1 MRDGF
6 AFTEMMGYAYTPVTE
21 AVLNWGSVGPAIFFG
36 ILSILLVKL
45 VKNADL
51 RPGLYFICF
60 SVVVDFNRG
69 DVCGTFCQL
78 VRMRDAFL
86 LMRLVS
92 RIRQAA
98 KICLHTFSILGPL
111 HNVSKLVVL

>member
-51 RPGLYFICF
+51 RPGLYFICV

-69 DVCGTFCQL
+69 DVGGTLYQL
-78 VRMRDAFL
+78 VWLGAACWL
-86 LMRLVS
+86 LDLVS
-92 RIRQAA
+92 SSRWAP
-98 KICLHTFSILGPL
+98 G
-111 HNVSKLVVL
+111 